1 MYQQQQ
7 QQQQQ
12 QHHHQHQTELQQQQY
27 RNDYYAAA
35 AAAIRLTATNSTAHP
50 FSAAASLLGPL
61 PPAPLFPA
69 TTAAAAAAVPLHP
82 TMLPMATTATVPQQ
96 HLALPSMYQYGRMA
110 PPILNPGMMLLP
122 PAGVVSLNYQGRPS
136 QPRFFD
142 DRYNSTTNPMR
153 PSNNPAARTAT
164 RTIRRNTSAD
174 LPGGVLSAP
183 SRIVEA
189 LQKNQKDNGGSE
201 TTSSPLHVLSSLVA
215 EIMQG
220 DEESRTTVPSVHST
234 TSMPSTRFSLKQ
246 QDIVVHRNDVVIHNN
261 TDISISLGCINQQ
274 LIERY
279 KASSIHMKPM
289 IAHKI
294 IQLVHQRTP
303 PGRFLRRRSPPPS
316 SLSSLL
322 LSSSSSKLPE
332 QSSWT
337 VLSNGEVF
345 EMIVHALHTIS
356 SQDSNGDNKDD
367 GATDDDDK
375 C

>member
-1 MYQQQQ
+1 
-7 QQQQQ
+7 
-12 QHHHQHQTELQQQQY
+12 
-27 RNDYYAAA
+27 
-35 AAAIRLTATNSTAHP
+35 
-50 FSAAASLLGPL
+50 
-61 PPAPLFPA
+61 
-69 TTAAAAAAVPLHP
+69 
-82 TMLPMATTATVPQQ
+82 
-96 HLALPSMYQYGRMA
+96 MYQYGRMA

-122 PAGVVSLNYQGRPS
+122 PAGVVSLNYPGRPS

-153 PSNNPAARTAT
+153 PSNPAAMTAT
-164 RTIRRNTSAD
+164 RTISRNTSAD

-183 SRIVEA
+183 SRNTLVEA
-189 LQKNQKDNGGSE
+189 LRKNQKDNGGSE

-220 DEESRTTVPSVHST
+220 EEESTTTAPSVLST
-234 TSMPSTRFSLKQ
+234 SIPSTRFSLKQ

-261 TDISISLGCINQQ
+261 TDISISLGCINQK

-303 PGRFLRRRSPPPS
+303 PGRFLRKRSPPPT

-345 EMIVHALHTIS
+345 EMIAHALHTIS

-367 GATDDDDK
+367 GADDDDDK